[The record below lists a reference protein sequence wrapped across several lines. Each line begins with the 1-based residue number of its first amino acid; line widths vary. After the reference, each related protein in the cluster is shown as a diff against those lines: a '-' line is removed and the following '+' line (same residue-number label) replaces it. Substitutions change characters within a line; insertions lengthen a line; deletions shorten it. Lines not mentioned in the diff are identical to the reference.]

1 MLLNKGLNINTVR
14 DVIAGLLIMLPVFLV
29 VFGYVILRG
38 VTWG

>member
-1 MLLNKGLNINTVR
+1 MNTVL

-38 VTWG
+38 VTWD